1 MSIRTKLV
9 LVFSIIAAII
19 VVASS
24 GTGYFFTKNR
34 LSENIER
41 QMTATISAHVNRL
54 DGWLVAKEKIVETT
68 AGTIQSVSGSGPVPA
83 SLLAGYKSMDQ
94 DLNDVYFGSAE
105 GKIVLGNGWVP
116 PAGFDPRTRIWYKEA
131 IQQKR
136 TVFTDPYVDE
146 ETQKLEVSAA
156 LPIWSPSGQ
165 IRGVV
170 SSDIMLNTLVD
181 IVRDIS
187 LDGQGYAF
195 LTDSKGF
202 ILAHP
207 DAAVLAKNIFEVEKL
222 KDIAGVVKEI
232 QGKEQGFQYFKENGT
247 DMIMVYKQ
255 IPSTHW
261 KLYIN
266 VEQAA
271 VLQPLVYLRLLFI
284 AITAAS
290 ILLVIGVTFIVAR
303 RITRPLE
310 KLEQQVALLA
320 NGDLTVQAEVQ
331 GEDEIAR
338 LAAGFNKM
346 VDDLRGMLNNIYH
359 STVRLQSSSNK
370 LIDIAST
377 VAANSQEMSA
387 TVGMVSAS
395 VEQIS
400 AGTEENA
407 SSTEQ
412 ASHSVESVSRR
423 AKEMS
428 SAAKK
433 AAEASENVEREVKEV
448 SIVIGEVSQSIQ
460 QVSAFAQEVA
470 ASCKHSISIAAEA
483 KLRSQETH
491 EMIQKLNVSSKQ
503 ISKIVD
509 VIRNIAEQTNMLA
522 LNATIEA
529 AGAGEA
535 GKGFAVVAAEVKELS
550 KRTTEEAGRIGQ
562 QIEEMQKDMGEA
574 VAVVGKIT
582 DVIAETMDITQTIA
596 SAVGEPAAEGTD
608 TTEPAANDVT
618 TISREVA
625 AIAGKADRV
634 SKNAVEAADGVE
646 AMVHT
651 NAEISQKADEVAC
664 SMGEMESIMNNISQ
678 ATQEIAKGTQDIS
691 QSMQETDKAIADTA
705 TKASQVSENA
715 HESGE
720 LANRLKELL
729 GKFKA

>member
-1 MSIRTKLV
+1 MSIRTKMI
-9 LVFSIIAAII
+9 LVFSAIAAII
-19 VVASS
+19 VLAAASA
-24 GTGYFFTKNR
+24 GYFFTKDR
-34 LSENIER
+34 LTENIEK
-41 QMTATISAHVNRL
+41 QMTATASAHVNKL
-54 DGWLVAKEKIVETT
+54 DGWLIGKEKVVENT
-68 AGTIQSVSGSGPVPA
+68 AGTIQSAAGNGQVPA
-83 SLLAGYKSMDQ
+83 SLLAGYKNVDQ

-105 GKIVLGNGWVP
+105 GKLVSGSGWVP
-116 PAGFDPRTRIWYKEA
+116 SAGFDPRTRIWYKEA

-156 LPIWSPSGQ
+156 LPVWSPSGQ

-181 IVRDIS
+181 IVRDIN
-187 LDGQGYAF
+187 LDGHGYAF
-195 LTDSKGF
+195 LTDRKGF

-207 DAAVLAKNIFEVEKL
+207 DAAVLGKNIFEIEKL
-222 KDIAGVVKEI
+222 KDIAGVAKEI
-232 QGKEQGFQYFKENGT
+232 QEKEQGFQYFKENGT

-261 KLYIN
+261 TLCIN
-266 VEQAA
+266 VDQA
-271 VLQPLVYLRLLFI
+271 VVFQPLVYLRELFI
-284 AITAAS
+284 AIALVS

-303 RITRPLE
+303 RITGPLE

-331 GEDEIAR
+331 GEDEISR

-346 VDDLRGMLNNIYH
+346 VGDLREMLNDIYH
-359 STVRLQSSSNK
+359 STVQLQGSSNK

-412 ASHSVESVSRR
+412 ASHSVESVSLR

-433 AAEASENVEREVKEV
+433 AAEASESVERDVKEV
-448 SIVIGEVSQSIQ
+448 STVINEVSQSIQ
-460 QVSAFAQEVA
+460 QVSVFAQEVA
-470 ASCKHSISIAAEA
+470 SSCKHSIAITAEA
-483 KLRSQETH
+483 KIRSQETND
-491 EMIQKLNVSSKQ
+491 MIQRLSASSKQ
-503 ISKIVD
+503 ISKIVA

-535 GKGFAVVAAEVKELS
+535 GKGFAVVAGEVKELS

-562 QIEEMQKDMGEA
+562 QIEEMQNDMGEA
-574 VAVVGKIT
+574 VTVVGKIT
-582 DVIAETMDITQTIA
+582 EVIAETMDITQTIA
-596 SAVGEPAAEGTD
+596 AAVGEPATEGTEKPESS
-608 TTEPAANDVT
+608 TGDVT
-618 TISREVA
+618 TISREVT
-625 AIAGKADRV
+625 AIADKTQRV
-634 SKNAVEAADGVE
+634 SQNAAEAAGGVE

-651 NAEISQKADEVAC
+651 NAEISQKADEVAR

-691 QSMQETDKAIADTA
+691 LSMQETDKAIGDTA
-705 TKASQVSENA
+705 TKASQVSESA

-720 LANRLKELL
+720 LANQLKELI
-729 GKFKA
+729 GRFKA